1 VKKNFFISI
10 AFVCIVLGIMMSTQF
25 KNVKNSDN
33 LTVQRAEELTNK
45 LKQIQKERDELK
57 NR

>member
-1 VKKNFFISI
+1 MKKNFFISI